1 MVAITFKFIY
11 CSRFATQERFM
22 SSPSFS
28 PVHTLS
34 FVYSQL
40 WVCFT
45 NRTQKSQ
52 IVDEIAFS
60 FEFVIWQ
67 IWSSTYSL
75 NDKIESKLCTYSN
88 QAWFQYIIS
97 KYRFR
102 IWNT

>member
-1 MVAITFKFIY
+1 MFAINFKFIY

-45 NRTQKSQ
+45 NRTQKGQ

-60 FEFVIWQ
+60 FFEFVICHIWHGQ
-67 IWSSTYSL
+67 IWSCTCSL
-75 NDKIESKLCTYSN
+75 NESKLCTYSN
-88 QAWFQYIIS
+88 TY
-97 KYRFR
+97 K
-102 IWNT
+102 